1 MTSQLC
7 GSILAALNHRKNLLD
22 SQTSLNEQ
30 ISILEKITSPKA
42 AFDEESMAEESGAKK
57 LKPRPIALVPP
68 RILNSDE
75 NQNNAIQTEK
85 SPRRPRGR
93 PKKCQLKPATG
104 EEAENCKFTVLSN
117 SFSMS
122 FCEACGAILL

>member
-42 AFDEESMAEESGAKK
+42 VFDEDSNAEESSAKK
-57 LKPRPIALVPP
+57 LKPPRPIALVPP
-68 RILNSDE
+68 RILNCE
-75 NQNNAIQTEK
+75 EKQINVVTQAEK

-93 PKKCQLKPATG
+93 PKKFPLKPNLLCTML
-104 EEAENCKFTVLSN
+104 TV
-117 SFSMS
+117 
-122 FCEACGAILL
+122 